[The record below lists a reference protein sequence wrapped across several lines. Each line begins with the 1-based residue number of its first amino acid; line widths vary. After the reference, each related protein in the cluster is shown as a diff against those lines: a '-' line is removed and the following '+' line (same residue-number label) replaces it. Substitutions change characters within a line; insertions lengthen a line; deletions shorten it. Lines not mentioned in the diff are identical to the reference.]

1 MVRRTKEEAQATRNR
16 ILDTAEVVFQER
28 GVSRTTLE
36 AIAAAAGV
44 TRGAIYWHF
53 RDKAEL
59 FHAMMER
66 VRLPM
71 EDDTRGEASD
81 DPLGDLVEGFV
92 CPLRRT
98 VEDPQVRRVFEI
110 ASQKVESVEELQGLV
125 ERHLAARAE
134 CLGHTERTLRSAA
147 RRGVVSLAV
156 PVHAAALGA
165 HALVS
170 GLLRDWMLDPQAFD
184 LVKVGRQT
192 LGAYFRGLVRE

>member
-1 MVRRTKEEAQATRNR
+1 MVRRTKEEAQATRSL
-16 ILDTAEVVFQER
+16 ILDTAEVVFQAR

-36 AIAAAAGV
+36 AIAAAAGL

-71 EDDTRGEASD
+71 EGEAEAQAAD
-81 DPLGDLVEGFV
+81 DVLGALRDGFV
-92 CPLRRT
+92 TALRRT

-110 ASQKVESVEELQGLV
+110 ASHKVEYVEELQGLAA
-125 ERHLAARAE
+125 RHLAARAE
-134 CLGHTERTLRSAA
+134 CLGHTERTLRNAMRS
-147 RRGVVSLAV
+147 GVVSLRV
-156 PVHAAALGA
+156 PVHTAALGA

-170 GLLRDWMLDPQAFD
+170 GLLRNWMLDPQAFD
-184 LVKVGRQT
+184 LVKVGKQT
-192 LGAYFRGLVRE
+192 LDAYFAGLSKA